1 MSPRSPHALG
11 ACALALAVS
20 VAVPVRADVP
30 PPAPGDAAPPPPGA
44 SPAPAPGV
52 PPIALPE
59 VEVRLPAAEAT
70 ADPTAAVTVVSAER
84 FAGEAKQVAEL
95 VATAPGVAVSGY
107 GGLGQL
113 ATASIRGSTPDGVRV
128 LLDGLPLNTA
138 FGGGVDLSTIP
149 RQWISRLEVVRG
161 PEGALYGAGAMGGA
175 LNVVTRRAAA
185 GTWSAEATG
194 GSFGTWSGALDG
206 ALGRPGLDLFAAVNA
221 EGTSGRFPYRYDR
234 TPNVPGGETDLTRE
248 NNGAARGGG
257 LVKLG
262 AALGRDLRLDGLV
275 QASGGRRELPGPPG
289 PQTAATDWLEDGR
302 GLAMAR
308 LSGPAP
314 WDGGGL
320 AGRLHVRLD
329 RLDVRT
335 GSVLLRQRG
344 GAAGALAEA
353 SFVRGPG
360 RLQLSAE
367 AEGERLDATGIAG
380 ARTRATVAGSAAAD
394 LRLAQGRLR
403 VAPAFRLER
412 VGAFTGWSAKL
423 GGTCALGAGLSARAS
438 AGRTFRAPSFAE
450 LYLTQGLLVA
460 NPELT
465 PEEGL
470 AADAGLSAE
479 GRWGMAAATGF
490 TTLYRDL
497 ILYDLASLGRLRPRN
512 AGRALVSGLE
522 LEAATAPA
530 RRLAGLSLSG
540 AYTLLVTENLRD
552 DPASVGKWLPHR
564 ARHRLY
570 ARAAVA
576 PGPLRAHLEAQY
588 VGRQYLDTRNAEPVA
603 AALVWS
609 AGASVEAL
617 RRPAVALG
625 VEVRNA
631 LDDRT
636 LTDPLGYPL
645 PGRMVLVTLRAGSTP
660 TEGAP

>member
-1 MSPRSPHALG
+1 MDPRSRLALG
-11 ACALALAVS
+11 ALALAL
-20 VAVPVRADVP
+20 AFAGIARADD
-30 PPAPGDAAPPPPGA
+30 PATGGGAATAPAGAAPDQAAPP
-44 SPAPAPGV
+44 V
-52 PPIALPE
+52 TLPE
-59 VEVRLPAAEAT
+59 VEIRLPAAEAT
-70 ADPTAAVTVVSAER
+70 ADPTAAVTVVPADR
-84 FAGEAKQVAEL
+84 YAGETKEVAEL
-95 VATAPGVAVSGY
+95 VATAPGVAVSAY

-175 LNVVTRRAAA
+175 LNVVTRPAAA

-194 GSFGTWSGALDG
+194 GSFGTWSGAAD
-206 ALGRPGLDLFAAVNA
+206 AAFGRPGLDVLTAVNA
-221 EGTSGRFPYRYDR
+221 ERTAGDFTYRYDR
-234 TPNVPGGETDLTRE
+234 TPNVAGGEQTLVRE
-248 NNGAARGGG
+248 NNGASRVGG

-262 AALGRDLRLDGLV
+262 AALGEDLRLDGLAQV
-275 QASGGRRELPGPPG
+275 SGGRRELPGPPG
-289 PQTAATDWLEDGR
+289 PQAPATDWLEDGR
-302 GLAMAR
+302 ALAMAR

-314 WDGGGL
+314 WAGGSL
-320 AGRLHVRLD
+320 AGRVHARLD

-335 GSVLLRQRG
+335 GAVLLRQRG
-344 GAAGALAEA
+344 GAAGLLGEA
-353 SFVRGPG
+353 IVVRGPG
-360 RLQLSAE
+360 RLVLSAE
-367 AEGERLDATGIAG
+367 TEGETLDATGLDG
-380 ARTRATVAGSAAAD
+380 TRSRATVAASAAGD
-394 LRLAQGRLR
+394 VRLADGRVR
-403 VAPAFRLER
+403 IAPAVRLER
-412 VGAFTGWSAKL
+412 VGAFDGWSAKL
-423 GGTCALGAGLSARAS
+423 GGSCRLAEGLTARAS
-438 AGRTFRAPSFAE
+438 AGRTFRPPSFAE

-460 NPELT
+460 NPALV

-470 AADAGLSAE
+470 AADAGLAAE
-479 GRWGMAAATGF
+479 GRWGLAAVTGF

-497 ILYDLASLGRLRPRN
+497 ILYDLVSMGRLRPRN

-522 LEAATAPA
+522 AEAATAPA

-540 AYTLLVTENLRD
+540 AYTLLLTENLRD

-564 ARHRLY
+564 ARHRAY

-576 PGPLRAHLEAQY
+576 PGRVRAHLEAQF
-588 VGRQYLDTRNAEPVA
+588 VGRQYLDTRNQEPVA
-603 AALVWS
+603 AALVWN
-609 AGASVEAL
+609 AGASVEVL

-625 VEVRNA
+625 LEVRNA